1 MAHSDALIFLTN
13 ITWIFFLFLF
23 TYFFFV
29 CLVLPTFY
37 KKFRTRVLI
46 KNINFLGGILAV
58 RNVLVSLVFCV
69 DVFRGLSLIV
79 AASLKAALGFLKTN
93 TLSQIS
99 LAHNASSVTT
109 PIALDS
115 SEIVRKYNLNLMFVD
130 LSTNGNVVFTRFLA
144 AQNKI

>member
-1 MAHSDALIFLTN
+1 MN
-13 ITWIFFLFLF
+13 LFSFSFYL
-23 TYFFFV
+23 FFFV

>member
-29 CLVLPTFY
+29 LFVLPTFY

-46 KNINFLGGILAV
+46 KNINFLGGILSV

-69 DVFRGLSLIV
+69 DVARGLISSTSLGLKKFFLTFNTSS
-79 AASLKAALGFLKTN
+79 SLMTTSSNLFSNDSLLALG
-93 TLSQIS
+93 
-99 LAHNASSVTT
+99 ASDV
-109 PIALDS
+109 DS
-115 SEIVRKYNLNLMFVD
+115 AAVLGKYKLNLLFVA
-130 LSTNGNVVFTRFLA
+130 LPETGSVVFTRFI
-144 AQNKI
+144 KS